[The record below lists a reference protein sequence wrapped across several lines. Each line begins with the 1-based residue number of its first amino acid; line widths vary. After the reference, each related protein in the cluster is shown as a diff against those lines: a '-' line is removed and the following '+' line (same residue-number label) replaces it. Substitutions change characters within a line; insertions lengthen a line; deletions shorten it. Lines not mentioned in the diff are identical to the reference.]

1 MKKFIYVLIV
11 AALATLAIVLVFFN
25 DIYTSVP
32 EVVTIPN
39 EVVEKPVVAST
50 PSSIAYIIDGT
61 EYQLNK
67 DGVYTAPS
75 APGSAGMTTVSLF
88 GEPVYGD
95 LDKDGDEDAA
105 VLLTYTTEGSGT
117 FFYAAIARKNGDIY
131 TSTNTLFLGDR
142 IAPQTV
148 NIQDG
153 RAVYNYAERKE
164 SDSMT
169 TPPSL
174 GKSLWIHLDP
184 TTGEIGEW
192 VKDFEGE
199 VDASKMNL
207 EMKKW
212 QWVDS
217 VEMGEYMVPKKAG
230 VFTLTF
236 KDGQVSVGTDC
247 NTMGGSYTMSGSKL
261 TFGPL
266 ASTLMYCEGSQE
278 TMFGTML
285 GLVKSFAFTQKGT
298 LELQYGEGGVAT
310 FR

>member
-1 MKKFIYVLIV
+1 MKKIIFALIIV
-11 AALATLAIVLVFFN
+11 ALATLAIVLVFFN
-25 DIYTSVP
+25 DIYNSVP

-50 PSSIAYIIDGT
+50 PSSIAYTIDGT
-61 EYQLNK
+61 EYLLN
-67 DGVYTAPS
+67 DGLYTAPA
-75 APGSAGMTTVSLF
+75 APGSASMTTVSLF
-88 GEPVYGD
+88 AGPVYAD
-95 LDKDGDEDAA
+95 LDNDGDEDAA
-105 VLLTYTTEGSGT
+105 VLLTYSADGSGT
-117 FFYAAIARKNGDIY
+117 FFYAAVARKNGDIY

-142 IAPQTV
+142 IAPQTIE
-148 NIQDG
+148 IQDG
-153 RAVYNYAERKE
+153 RAVYNYATRKE

-199 VDASKMNL
+199 ADASKMNL

-212 QWVDS
+212 QWVNS
-217 VEMGEYMVPKKAG
+217 VEMGEYMVPTNAG

-236 KDGQVSVGTDC
+236 SDGQVSVGTDC
-247 NTMGGSYTMSGSKL
+247 NTMGGTYTTNGTKL
-261 TFGPL
+261 TFGPMM
-266 ASTLMYCEGSQE
+266 STLMYCEGSQE
-278 TMFGTML
+278 TVFGTML
-285 GLVKSFAFTQKGT
+285 SHVTSFAFTKKGT

-310 FR
+310 FQ